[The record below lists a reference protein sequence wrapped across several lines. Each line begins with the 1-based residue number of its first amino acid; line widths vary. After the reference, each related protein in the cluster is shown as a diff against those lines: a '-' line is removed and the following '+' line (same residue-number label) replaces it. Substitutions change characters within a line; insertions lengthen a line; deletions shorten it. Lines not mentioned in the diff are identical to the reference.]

1 MQTINEELHTCLDY
15 QVHSVLESRLVTK
28 LQGYLE
34 RRVEHKLFTDLKF
47 LFCNDFCDNLTE
59 GLHEKY

>member
-1 MQTINEELHTCLDY
+1 MRDIGDYLNTCLDY
-15 QVHSVLESRLVTK
+15 QLHSVLENRLVTK
-28 LQGYLE
+28 LQGDLE
-34 RRVEHKLFTDLKF
+34 RRVEHKLFIDLKF